1 MEESEPTEDGL
12 LAGLRW
18 NRSARDQA
26 QLKHKIR
33 DLPGLLKHGLHLR
46 KKSQSPDTIPGPS
59 TGTTVHKSCS
69 QSFPCAGRTV
79 RNAFLSHGPY
89 PAKDKIHLARIIRRS
104 YVGVELVQWLCEQ
117 CVYVRCR
124 TTAVRVWQ
132 VLLELGILLSVDQ
145 RVVFSDSNSYYQF
158 SFEECDSASC
168 EFRSSEGDW
177 PEAVRLL
184 LQLAPYVQF
193 RSGGGANSPSEEDS
207 EGNRDICSEILQ
219 MKALERL
226 TSTVQSELAAAL
238 ARKTRKALSEQ
249 DSETTE
255 TSQQEARTPS
265 EESSPLGGVCAL
277 RGSSGGSG
285 GGGGSG
291 GMGTCGREEL
301 TSRLGLEAVQR
312 LAKDGC
318 RLLQNHNYRLPDRNQ
333 AEAVGRVCLKE
344 RGRDV
349 LVLQRVTSSV
359 TSPSDRPSP
368 TSSGGG
374 SREEDCDKRYVVVSG
389 TPLKILEH
397 LLSDLRLDDQR
408 GAPESRES
416 EMLLDDFL
424 LTYLVFMSTPD
435 LCQAL
440 LGHYSSARCR
450 GQEEGKDALFRKRK
464 VLQLVS
470 HWSRLY
476 KDFLKEEEHVRS
488 FMKTLYRYV
497 LEDLYEFPTLEKDLK
512 EFQKLLRRRHTVD
525 DCPPNQKSKQM
536 YQQLSLKENCLQLR
550 SPPTETREVICCVYV
565 SADSYLSV
573 HIHPSMEAHELLRIV
588 GLKMDRAEED
598 MLLAVVSHTGE
609 RRVLQSSDC
618 VYSESLTP
626 QGKLMACRRDLT
638 DILPPLTDSAE
649 LSRRPVRLLGINT
662 WDVAAALTHLDW
674 TLFKSIHEQELVYYT
689 LSRAPGAGH
698 TAALSVLLQ
707 RCNEVQQ
714 WVMSEVLMCVSLN
727 KRVQLLKKFIK
738 IAAHC
743 KAQRNLNSAFAIIMG
758 LNTAAVS
765 RLNQTWEK
773 CPGKF
778 KKLFSELELITDPS
792 LNHKAY
798 REAFKRMKPPK
809 IPFMPLLLKDITF
822 IHEGN
827 KTFHDNLVNFE
838 KLHMIADTVRMIRHC
853 QSDQPGNEVI
863 GVDSAEVRASV
874 QYLHIIDN
882 QQTLFELS
890 HKLEPRA

>member
-1 MEESEPTEDGL
+1 M
-12 LAGLRW
+12 
-18 NRSARDQA
+18 
-26 QLKHKIR
+26 
-33 DLPGLLKHGLHLR
+33 
-46 KKSQSPDTIPGPS
+46 
-59 TGTTVHKSCS
+59 
-69 QSFPCAGRTV
+69 
-79 RNAFLSHGPY
+79 Y
-89 PAKDKIHLARIIRRS
+89 P
-104 YVGVELVQWLCEQ
+104 
-117 CVYVRCR
+117 CVYDYEDRNHDENASSSEISTFDVPHFRYIDDDDEVCR
-124 TTAVRVWQ
+124 
-132 VLLELGILLSVDQ
+132 G
-145 RVVFSDSNSYYQF
+145 
-158 SFEECDSASC
+158 SAS
-168 EFRSSEGDW
+168 
-177 PEAVRLL
+177 
-184 LQLAPYVQF
+184 Y
-193 RSGGGANSPSEEDS
+193 
-207 EGNRDICSEILQ
+207 
-219 MKALERL
+219 
-226 TSTVQSELAAAL
+226 
-238 ARKTRKALSEQ
+238 
-249 DSETTE
+249 
-255 TSQQEARTPS
+255 
-265 EESSPLGGVCAL
+265 
-277 RGSSGGSG
+277 
-285 GGGGSG
+285 
-291 GMGTCGREEL
+291 
-301 TSRLGLEAVQR
+301 
-312 LAKDGC
+312 
-318 RLLQNHNYRLPDRNQ
+318 
-333 AEAVGRVCLKE
+333 
-344 RGRDV
+344 
-349 LVLQRVTSSV
+349 
-359 TSPSDRPSP
+359 
-368 TSSGGG
+368 
-374 SREEDCDKRYVVVSG
+374 RYVVVSG

-424 LTYLVFMSTPD
+424 LTYLVFMSTHD

-440 LGHYSSARCR
+440 LGQYPYW

-488 FMKTLYRYV
+488 FMKTLYRCV

-512 EFQKLLRRRHTVD
+512 EFQKLLRRRH
-525 DCPPNQKSKQM
+525 KQM

-550 SPPTETREVICCVYV
+550 SPQIETREVICCVYV
-565 SADSYLSV
+565 SSDSYLSV
-573 HIHPSMEAHELLRIV
+573 HTHPSLEAHELLRIV

-598 MLLAVVSHTGE
+598 MVLAVVSHTGE
-609 RRVLQSSDC
+609 RRVLQPSDC

-626 QGKLMACRRDLT
+626 QGKLVACRRDLT
-638 DILPPLTDSAE
+638 EILPPLTDSAE

-674 TLFKSIHEQELVYYT
+674 SLFKSIHEQELVYYT
-689 LSRAPGAGH
+689 LSRTPGSH

-853 QSDQPGNEVI
+853 QSNEVI

-874 QYLHIIDN
+874 NYLHIIDN

>member
-1 MEESEPTEDGL
+1 MEDAEPAEDGL

-18 NRSARDQA
+18 NRSARDPA

-59 TGTTVHKSCS
+59 TGPTVHKSCS
-69 QSFPCAGRTV
+69 QSFPCAGRAV

-132 VLLELGILLSVDQ
+132 VLLELGVLLSVDQ

-168 EFRSSEGDW
+168 EFRSNEGDW

-249 DSETTE
+249 DSDTTE
-255 TSQQEARTPS
+255 TSQQEPRTPS

-277 RGSSGGSG
+277 RD
-285 GGGGSG
+285 GGGSG
-291 GMGTCGREEL
+291 GMGSVCGREEL

-424 LTYLVFMSTPD
+424 LTYLVFMSTND

-440 LGHYSSARCR
+440 LGHYSSPRCR

-488 FMKTLYRYV
+488 FMKNLYRCV

-512 EFQKLLRRRHTVD
+512 EFQKILRRRHTVD
-525 DCPPNQKSKQM
+525 DCPPNQKSKHT
-536 YQQLSLKENCLQLR
+536 YQQLSLKENSLPLR
-550 SPPTETREVICCVYV
+550 SPQTETRDVICCVHV

-573 HIHPSMEAHELLRIV
+573 HTHPSLEAHELLRIV

-598 MLLAVVSHTGE
+598 MVLAVVSHSGE
-609 RRVLQSSDC
+609 RRVLQPSDC

-626 QGKLMACRRDLT
+626 QGKLVACRRDLT
-638 DILPPLTDSAE
+638 EILPPLTDSAE

-674 TLFKSIHEQELVYYT
+674 SLFKSIHEQELVYYT
-689 LSRAPGAGH
+689 LSRAPGTGH

-874 QYLHIIDN
+874 HWLHIIDN

>member
-1 MEESEPTEDGL
+1 VEEDIDSEDEED
-12 LAGLRW
+12 R
-18 NRSARDQA
+18 N
-26 QLKHKIR
+26 
-33 DLPGLLKHGLHLR
+33 
-46 KKSQSPDTIPGPS
+46 SQG
-59 TGTTVHKSCS
+59 
-69 QSFPCAGRTV
+69 
-79 RNAFLSHGPY
+79 
-89 PAKDKIHLARIIRRS
+89 
-104 YVGVELVQWLCEQ
+104 
-117 CVYVRCR
+117 
-124 TTAVRVWQ
+124 
-132 VLLELGILLSVDQ
+132 
-145 RVVFSDSNSYYQF
+145 SNSNEGVRSPKIGTFDVPYF
-158 SFEECDSASC
+158 RFIDDEDVEE
-168 EFRSSEGDW
+168 
-177 PEAVRLL
+177 
-184 LQLAPYVQF
+184 
-193 RSGGGANSPSEEDS
+193 
-207 EGNRDICSEILQ
+207 
-219 MKALERL
+219 
-226 TSTVQSELAAAL
+226 
-238 ARKTRKALSEQ
+238 
-249 DSETTE
+249 
-255 TSQQEARTPS
+255 
-265 EESSPLGGVCAL
+265 
-277 RGSSGGSG
+277 
-285 GGGGSG
+285 
-291 GMGTCGREEL
+291 GREEE
-301 TSRLGLEAVQR
+301 TTNGRHRYPSSCSSE
-312 LAKDGC
+312 KDC
-318 RLLQNHNYRLPDRNQ
+318 FP
-333 AEAVGRVCLKE
+333 
-344 RGRDV
+344 
-349 LVLQRVTSSV
+349 SS
-359 TSPSDRPSP
+359 SH
-368 TSSGGG
+368 
-374 SREEDCDKRYVVVSG
+374 RYVVVSG

-424 LTYLVFMSTPD
+424 LTYLVFMTTHD

-440 LGHYSSARCR
+440 LGQYPYQLQGCW

-488 FMKTLYRYV
+488 FMKTLYRCV

-536 YQQLSLKENCLQLR
+536 YQQLSLKENCVPLR
-550 SPPTETREVICCVYV
+550 SSPTDTRDVICCVYV

-573 HIHPSMEAHELLRIV
+573 HTHPSLEAHELLRIV
-588 GLKMDRAEED
+588 SLKMDRAEEE
-598 MLLAVVSHTGE
+598 MVLAVISHSGE
-609 RRVLQSSDC
+609 RRLLQPSDC

-626 QGKLMACRRDLT
+626 QGKLVACRKDVT
-638 DILPPLTDSAE
+638 EILPPLTDSAE

-689 LSRAPGAGH
+689 LSRPPGTGH
-698 TAALSVLLQ
+698 TVALSVLLQ

-838 KLHMIADTVRMIRHC
+838 KLHMIADAVRMIRHC

-890 HKLEPRA
+890 HKLEPR

>member
-1 MEESEPTEDGL
+1 MEDSEPAEDGL

-59 TGTTVHKSCS
+59 AGPTVHRSCS
-69 QSFPCAGRTV
+69 QSFPCAGRAV

-117 CVYVRCR
+117 CLYVRCR

-132 VLLELGILLSVDQ
+132 VLLELGVLLSVDQ
-145 RVVFSDSNSYYQF
+145 RVMFSDSNSYYQF

-168 EFRSSEGDW
+168 DFRSNEGEW

-184 LQLAPYVQF
+184 LQLAPYIQF
-193 RSGGGANSPSEEDS
+193 RSGGGDDEYSNLDEDGSSSEICTFDVPHLRYIDDDNVEENKDEERERGWRNGSGRTWCSSEEDF
-207 EGNRDICSEILQ
+207 C
-219 MKALERL
+219 
-226 TSTVQSELAAAL
+226 
-238 ARKTRKALSEQ
+238 
-249 DSETTE
+249 DS
-255 TSQQEARTPS
+255 
-265 EESSPLGGVCAL
+265 SS
-277 RGSSGGSG
+277 
-285 GGGGSG
+285 
-291 GMGTCGREEL
+291 
-301 TSRLGLEAVQR
+301 
-312 LAKDGC
+312 
-318 RLLQNHNYRLPDRNQ
+318 Y
-333 AEAVGRVCLKE
+333 
-344 RGRDV
+344 
-349 LVLQRVTSSV
+349 
-359 TSPSDRPSP
+359 
-368 TSSGGG
+368 
-374 SREEDCDKRYVVVSG
+374 RYVVVSG

-408 GAPESRES
+408 GAPEIRES

-424 LTYLVFMSTPD
+424 VTYQVFMSTND

-440 LGHYSSARCR
+440 LGQYPYYSARCR
-450 GQEEGKDALFRKRK
+450 VQEEGKDALFRKRK

-476 KDFLKEEEHVRS
+476 KDFLKEEEHIRS
-488 FMKTLYRYV
+488 FMKTLYRCV

-512 EFQKLLRRRHTVD
+512 EFQKLLR
-525 DCPPNQKSKQM
+525 
-536 YQQLSLKENCLQLR
+536 L
-550 SPPTETREVICCVYV
+550 ICCVYV
-565 SADSYLSV
+565 STDSYLSV
-573 HIHPSMEAHELLRIV
+573 HTHPSLEAHELLRIV
-588 GLKMDRAEED
+588 GLKMDKAEED
-598 MLLAVVSHTGE
+598 MVLAVAIFVYT
-609 RRVLQSSDC
+609 SSFLRLSYLLNFPLC
-618 VYSESLTP
+618 V
-626 QGKLMACRRDLT
+626 Q
-638 DILPPLTDSAE
+638 PPLTDSAE

-674 TLFKSIHEQELVYYT
+674 SLFKSIHEQELVYYT
-689 LSRAPGAGH
+689 LSRAPGTGH

-798 REAFKRMKPPK
+798 REAFKKMKPPK

-853 QSDQPGNEVI
+853 QSDQPGE
-863 GVDSAEVRASV
+863 SFH
-874 QYLHIIDN
+874 L
-882 QQTLFELS
+882 
-890 HKLEPRA
+890 